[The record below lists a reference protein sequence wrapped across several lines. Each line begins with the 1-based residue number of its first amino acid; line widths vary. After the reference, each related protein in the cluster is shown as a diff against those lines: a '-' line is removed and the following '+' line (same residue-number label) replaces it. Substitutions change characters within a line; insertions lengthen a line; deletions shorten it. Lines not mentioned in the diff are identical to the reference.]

1 MNFIHNRGLIPRY
14 LRNSSAPGNLQG
26 LTNDDDSMTNRDQI
40 QYQTELGIQEK
51 SNLIG

>member
-14 LRNSSAPGNLQG
+14 LWNSAPGHLQG
-26 LTNDDDSMTNRDQI
+26 LTNDDDLMTNHDQI
-40 QYQTELGIQEK
+40 QYQTELGIQEI